1 VNRSHR
7 LIFLFVL
14 IFSFIS
20 SSSIAQQTIDP
31 KTYEGMKWR
40 LIGPFRGGRSL
51 TAVGVTSQP
60 NTYYFGAVSGGV
72 WKTTDGGLSWD
83 PIFDKQDISSIGSV
97 AVSDS
102 DPNVVYVGTG
112 EACIRGDISY
122 GDGVYRSVDAG
133 KTWTNVGLKDTRH
146 IGAVIVH
153 PTNPDI
159 AFVAALG
166 HAYGP
171 NQERGIFRT
180 RDGGKTWEKVLYIND
195 RTGGIDIVFDPQ
207 NPHVLFASMWEGN
220 RTPWSLNSGGE
231 KSGLYRSGDD
241 GTTWKR
247 VEGNGFPEGPL
258 GRIGVSVAGG
268 DSNVIYALVEA
279 KKGGLYRSDDGGENW
294 SLINDDHRFRQRAW
308 YFTHVWADTKNPST
322 VYTANTGLYRSIDGG
337 KSFER
342 LNAPHGDHHGLWIDP
357 NNPNR
362 MINANDGGATISVDG
377 GKNWSTQNNQP
388 TAQFY
393 HVTADNDFPYRVYGT
408 QQDNTSVGILTRSDR
423 GFIDR
428 PDWDSVGG
436 GESGYIAVDPR
447 DSNIIYSGAY
457 FGGITRLDRHTNQ
470 AQNIMQWPNDPDG
483 HNASEQKYRY
493 TWTMPIVFSPHDP
506 NILYNAAQFV
516 FRSND
521 SGHSWQTISPDL
533 TRNDK
538 SKQTDSGGPVTKD
551 QASIEFYDLIFTIA
565 ESPKQKGVIWAGT
578 DDGWIQVTHDDGKSW
593 ANVTPKGTPEW
604 SLVSLIE
611 ASTFDAGTAY
621 AAVDARKLDNFK
633 PYIFKTTDFGKT
645 WTQISAGIPDG
656 AYVHAVREDPVR
668 KGLLF
673 AGTELGIYVSFDDG
687 GHWQSLQLKTLPITP
702 IHDLVVHGNDLVVA
716 THGRA
721 FWSLDDISPLRQA
734 DATSTASDAHFFTP
748 ATAVRARIGHFSR
761 RRYAIGEN
769 PVGGAILYYYLKQDA
784 KEPIKLE
791 ILDANGTMIR
801 HYTSEEKKK
810 EENAASEEE
819 FEKDDAAADHIPA
832 KAGLNLFSWDLRYDE
847 PVKIPKAVYDEG
859 EPAGPLVLPGK
870 YQARLTVAGQSS
882 TYPVEVVMDPR
893 VKTSAADLQKQFDL
907 MLKLRDR
914 QDEMNKAI
922 LGIRDLRAQLL
933 AMEKR
938 LGTADGNKKLREES
952 EILRK
957 KISAIENELINPEA
971 TASEDELN
979 YPTKLNSR
987 FGFLTAAVD
996 SADAAPTEGDLG
1008 VFGMLN
1014 AQLDAQLASWREVT
1028 TKQLPAFNEAL
1039 RSAGVPLIAVK

>member
-1 VNRSHR
+1 MLLSVT
-7 LIFLFVL
+7 LVIFC
-14 IFSFIS
+14 S
-20 SSSIAQQTIDP
+20 STVAQQNIDP
-31 KTYEGMKWR
+31 KTYDGMKWR

-51 TAVGVTSQP
+51 TAVGVVGQP

-83 PIFDKQDISSIGSV
+83 PIFDKQDISSIGAV
-97 AVSDS
+97 AVADS

-122 GDGVYRSVDAG
+122 GNGVYKSVDAG

-146 IGAVIVH
+146 IGALIVH
-153 PTNPDI
+153 PTQPDI

-207 NPHVLFASMWEGN
+207 NPHVLFASMWEGY

-247 VEGNGFPEGPL
+247 VVGNGFPEGPL
-258 GRIGVSVAGG
+258 GRIGVSVSGS
-268 DSNVIYALVEA
+268 DSGVVYALVEA
-279 KKGGLYRSDDGGENW
+279 NKGGLYRSDDGGEHW

-308 YFTHVWADTKNPST
+308 YFTHVWADPRNSNT

-357 NNPNR
+357 NNTNR
-362 MINANDGGATISVDG
+362 MINANDGGAAISVDG

-393 HVTADNDFPYRVYGT
+393 HVTADNNFPYRVYGS
-408 QQDNTSVGILTRSDR
+408 QQDNSSVGILTRSDR

-428 PDWDSVGG
+428 ADWDPVGG

-447 DSNIIYSGAY
+447 DSSIVYAGGY
-457 FGGITRLDRHTNQ
+457 FGGITRLDRRTGQ
-470 AQNIMQWPNDPDG
+470 AQDIMQWPNDPDG
-483 HNASEQKYRY
+483 HNAGEQKYRY
-493 TWTMPIVFSPHDP
+493 TWTMPIVLSPNDP
-506 NILYNAAQFV
+506 DTLYSAAQYV
-516 FRSND
+516 FRTND
-521 SGHSWQTISPDL
+521 GGHSWKTISPDL

-538 SKQTDSGGPVTKD
+538 SKQTDSGGPITKD
-551 QASIEFYDLIFTIA
+551 QASIEFYDVVFTVA
-565 ESPKQKGVIWAGT
+565 ESPKEKGVIWAGT
-578 DDGWIQVTHDDGKSW
+578 DDGLIQVTRDDGKSW
-593 ANVTPKGTPEW
+593 VNVTPKNIPEW
-604 SLVSLIE
+604 SLISLIE
-611 ASTFDAGTAY
+611 ASSFDAGTAY
-621 AAVDARKLDNFK
+621 AAVDGRKLDNFK
-633 PYIFKTTDFGKT
+633 PYIFKTTDFGKSWMLIT
-645 WTQISAGIPDG
+645 TGLPEG
-656 AYVHAVREDPVR
+656 AYVHAVREDPLK

-687 GHWQSLQLKTLPITP
+687 GHWQPLQMNLPVTP
-702 IHDLVVHGNDLVVA
+702 IHDMVIHGNDLTVA

-721 FWSLDDISPLRQA
+721 FWILDDISPLRQM
-734 DATSTASDAHFFTP
+734 DASIFASAAHFFVP
-748 ATAVRARIGHFSR
+748 AEALRTRTGHFGR

-769 PVGGAILYYYLKQDA
+769 PLGGGVLYYYLK
-784 KEPIKLE
+784 EEPNTPIKLE
-791 ILDANGTMIR
+791 ILDGSGKVIR
-801 HYTSEEKKK
+801 TYTSEAKKK
-810 EENAASEEE
+810 DNEAAEEE
-819 FEKDDAAADHIPA
+819 FEKDEDADYIPA
-832 KAGLNLFSWDLRYDE
+832 KAGLNIFSWDLRYE
-847 PVKIPKAVYDEG
+847 QPTKIPKAVYDEG

-870 YQARLTVAGQSS
+870 YEARLTVAGNA
-882 TYPVEVVMDPR
+882 TTHPVEVVLDPR

-907 MLKLRDR
+907 MMKLRDR
-914 QDEMNKAI
+914 QEEMNKVI
-922 LGIRDLRAQLL
+922 LDIRDLRSQLL
-933 AMEKR
+933 ALEKR
-938 LGTADGNKKLREES
+938 IGAGGANKTVVEQS
-952 EILRK
+952 EALRK
-957 KISAIENELINPEA
+957 KISTIENALINPEA
-971 TASEDELN
+971 KASEDELH
-979 YPTKLNSR
+979 YPTKLNSK

-996 SADAAPTEGDLG
+996 SADTAPTEGQLG
-1008 VFGMLN
+1008 VYGELN
-1014 AQLDAQLASWREVT
+1014 GQLEAQLEQWRDVT
-1028 TKQLPAFNEAL
+1028 TKQVPALNEAL
-1039 RSAGVPLIAVK
+1039 RSANVPLIAVKTP